1 MNYVNLRIIE
11 FLVILTFLLH
21 SIEFHVVVYIWMLP
35 KLLNNKAFVSL
46 RFTMRKQ
53 CKAFKVIFVVLLCAI
68 RSFIIIDTV
77 YQVLRREPYPLLL

>member
-21 SIEFHVVVYIWMLP
+21 SIEFHVVVYIWMLS
-35 KLLNNKAFVSL
+35 KLLNNTAFVSL
-46 RFTMRKQ
+46 RLTMRKQ

-68 RSFIIIDTV
+68 RSFISIDTV